1 MEHEINK
8 IIIVEDDPETAKM
21 FAEMVRLLGYQ
32 GQIAESGIVAIEMIA
47 RENPKA
53 VLLDWIL
60 PDISGIE
67 VMQKLNKDAR
77 LAIIPII
84 LITAK
89 LHADE
94 IEEGVRMGASAY
106 LTKPVDFKDLENAL
120 NTLIIK
126 WTD

>member
-1 MEHEINK
+1 MDHRTNK
-8 IIIVEDDPETAKM
+8 IIIVEDDSETANM
-21 FAEMVRLLGYQ
+21 FAEMVRLLGYKSK
-32 GQIAESGIVAIEMIA
+32 ITKSGTEAIEIIA
-47 RENPKA
+47 KENPKA
-53 VLLDWIL
+53 VILDWIL

-84 LITAK
+84 LISAK
-89 LHADE
+89 MHSEE

-106 LTKPVDFKDLENAL
+106 LTKPVDFRDLEKAL

-126 WTD
+126 

>member
-1 MEHEINK
+1 MEQGTKK
-8 IIIVEDDPETAKM
+8 IVIVEDDPETAKM

-32 GQIAESGIVAIEMIA
+32 DQITESGIEAIGMIA

-53 VLLDWIL
+53 VILDWIL

-77 LAIIPII
+77 LATIPII

-89 LHADE
+89 THPEE

-106 LTKPVDFKDLENAL
+106 LTKPIDFRDLENAL
-120 NTLIIK
+120 HALIVY
-126 WTD
+126 